1 LWGNRLTESF
11 WSQNRTRFF
20 SYRRRGI
27 QILRRRKREQKIMG
41 GKKSR
46 LSKFTEA
53 VRLLFTR
60 FCASFFTL
68 SFSLSFSGVA
78 ANSLSLNL
86 SL

>member
-1 LWGNRLTESF
+1 
-11 WSQNRTRFF
+11 
-20 SYRRRGI
+20 
-27 QILRRRKREQKIMG
+27 MG
-41 GKKSR
+41 VKKSR

>member
-1 LWGNRLTESF
+1 LWGNLTSF
-11 WSQNRTRFF
+11 WSQSRTRFF
-20 SYRRRGI
+20 SDTEDI
-27 QILRRRKREQKIMG
+27 QSLRRRKRGQKIMG